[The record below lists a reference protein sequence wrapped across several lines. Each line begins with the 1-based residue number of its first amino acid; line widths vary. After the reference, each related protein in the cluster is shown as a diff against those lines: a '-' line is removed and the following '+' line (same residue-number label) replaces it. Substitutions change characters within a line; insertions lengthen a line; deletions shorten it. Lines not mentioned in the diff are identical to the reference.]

1 MALLGKEPVL
11 RRSYSN
17 YYKRFQQLAKKPQA
31 KISGL
36 ISLTIFTVA
45 FFSIFAILPTFKTIA
60 RLNKEIEDSENVN
73 IKLGQKIKAL
83 DIAEGLY
90 ADTIKELK
98 VVNGVLPEEAFFERL
113 AWQIHWLAADKGLQI
128 SSGSF
133 GEFFVIGEKIES
145 DQEPLKLATEVV
157 VGGTYGQ
164 IKEFVEDLIKIDR
177 LVTINEVSINSK
189 KYKNVVGKISAS
201 IKLTAHYLPS
211 MNKLTTGTEATGP
224 LVKPKVKNN

>member
-1 MALLGKEPVL
+1 MALLGKEPIL

-45 FFSIFAILPTFKTIA
+45 FFGMFAILPTFKTIA
-60 RLNKEIEDSENVN
+60 RLNKEIEDAESVN
-73 IKLGQKIKAL
+73 IKLAQKIKAL
-83 DIAEGLY
+83 DVVEELY
-90 ADTIKELK
+90 AGTIKELK
-98 VVNGVLPEEAFFERL
+98 VVSEVLPEEAFFERL
-113 AWQIHWLAADKGLQI
+113 AWQIHWLAADKNLQI

-145 DQEPLKLATEVV
+145 DKEPLKLSIEVV

-189 KYKNVVGKISAS
+189 KYKNVVGKIAAT

-211 MNKLTTGTEATGP
+211 MNKLTTDSQTTNP
-224 LVKPKVKNN
+224 LINPKGEK